1 MRPVNFPSTPPPPS
15 DTEACLQW
23 ILDALQEIELASQE
37 DPSQIADAMEVSNH
51 TPTRS
56 LNPAAVTLKE
66 LADFVATQVEDT
78 RNRGSTR
85 GAG

>member
-1 MRPVNFPSTPPPPS
+1 VRPVNFPSAPPPAS

-23 ILDALQEIELASQE
+23 IIDALQEIELASQE
-37 DPSQIADAMEVSNH
+37 DPSQIADAMEITNH

-56 LNPAAVTLKE
+56 LDPANVTLHE
-66 LADFVATQVEDT
+66 LANFVATQNEDT